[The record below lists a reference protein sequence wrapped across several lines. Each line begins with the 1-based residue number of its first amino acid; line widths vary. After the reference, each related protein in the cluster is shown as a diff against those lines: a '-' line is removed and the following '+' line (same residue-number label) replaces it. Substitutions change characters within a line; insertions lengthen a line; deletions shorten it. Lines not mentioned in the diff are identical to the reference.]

1 MNLPRATLALLMS
14 ILMGTPLC
22 CCAVETEEANAGQPS
37 SCCHAA
43 QSSGDAQE
51 QPGDHI
57 CACRSKEPRE
67 AAKELQ
73 LTGNQVTEPYLGVVE
88 FLDPLVAEPVV
99 VITGRA
105 DHSGG
110 DPPTR
115 LRLARLSR
123 WLN

>member
-1 MNLPRATLALLMS
+1 MNFPRATLALLLS
-14 ILMGTPLC
+14 ILMGAPLC
-22 CCAVETEEANAGQPS
+22 CCAYGAEDANAGQPS

-43 QSSGDAQE
+43 QTSDKGEE
-51 QPGDHI
+51 QPNDHI

-67 AAKELQ
+67 TAKELQ
-73 LTGNQVTEPYLGVVE
+73 LPGSLGIELDRPVVE
-88 FLDPLVAEPVV
+88 IVDLVVLEPKK
-99 VITGRA
+99 VIVTKANYRGC
-105 DHSGG
+105 